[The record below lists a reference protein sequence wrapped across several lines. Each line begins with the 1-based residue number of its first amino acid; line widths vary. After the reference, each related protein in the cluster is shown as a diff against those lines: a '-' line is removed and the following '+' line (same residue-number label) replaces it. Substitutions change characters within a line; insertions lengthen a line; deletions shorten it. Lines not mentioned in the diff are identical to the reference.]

1 MIYRYIQQIMQKFK
15 EKKKTGL
22 FFLTSRLATI
32 TTAYNCAEP
41 HSQLYDNRISKI
53 LKYLNLSV
61 VLRVIECAVCHQ
73 QAKQPIT
80 VVTALE
86 KAGRA

>member
-53 LKYLNLSV
+53 LSV
-61 VLRVIECAVCHQ
+61 VLRVIECAVCHR

>member
-15 EKKKTGL
+15 GKKKTGL

-53 LKYLNLSV
+53 LSV
-61 VLRVIECAVCHQ
+61 VLRVIECAVCHR